1 MKTEIFVH
9 TDYFAGFCAGAKL
22 ATILVLGGMLTYRY
36 FAENYKIVEKTE
48 EEKAQE

>member
-22 ATILVLGGMLTYRY
+22 ATILVLGGIVGYRY
-36 FAENYKIVEKTE
+36 FTENYKIVEKTE